1 MKLTSDI
8 IYGFATSILSAR
20 FDEPAPTP
28 DCHREWW
35 DACTSDYKFVA
46 IAAPRS
52 HAKSTGITKT
62 YGLASLLFRESDYA
76 LIVSDTYKQA
86 CLFLGEFK
94 NELLTNE
101 PLIQY
106 FGIKQFITE
115 REDDIVVEMND
126 GHKFRVMALGSE
138 QKVRGLLWLGKR
150 PNLIL
155 GDDLENDEIVQNP
168 DRREKFRH
176 WVYNA
181 LIPTMSAKGKM
192 RIVGTIL
199 HMDSFLERL
208 MPKEYELRL
217 HRTPLSFIRHPNK
230 DNPWY
235 SAKYMAHD
243 PEFDNILWPEKW
255 TKERLI
261 QMRQMYVA
269 QGNPEGYY
277 QEFLNQPIDPSNALF
292 KKDDFVDMTDED
304 RKLDP
309 RQFTNY
315 LSVDLAVSTAQR
327 RDYSVFIV
335 GGVDERNVLHIRHV
349 LKERMDAMQ
358 IVDTIFKLAQRHS
371 ISLLIIE
378 KGIIEKSLGPFIR
391 AEMLKRG
398 KFLNIETIN
407 PSTDKVTRARSIQA
421 RMRAQ
426 GVKFD
431 KSKEWYVPLEQEM
444 LRFPKD
450 VHDDQ
455 VDAMSNLGLILDK
468 LQDGPTIKELE
479 EEDWEMEQA
488 QFVEFDIQQGR
499 NFYTGY

>member
-1 MKLTSDI
+1 MKLTSEI
-8 IYGFATSILSAR
+8 IDGFATSILSSR

-35 DACTSDYKFVA
+35 EACTSEHKFVA

-62 YGLASLLFRESDYA
+62 YGLASLLFREHDYA

-86 CLFLGEFK
+86 CLFLGELK
-94 NELLTNE
+94 NELVSNE

-106 FGIKQFITE
+106 FGVKQLNTD
-115 REDDIVVEMND
+115 REDDIVVEFND

-138 QKVRGLLWLGKR
+138 QKVRGLLWNGKR

-199 HMDSFLERL
+199 HMDAFLERL

-217 HRTPLSFIRHPNK
+217 HRTPLSFIREPNK

-243 PEFDNILWPEKW
+243 DNFEHILWPEKW
-255 TKERLI
+255 TQERLT
-261 QMRQMYVA
+261 QMRQMYIA

-277 QEFLNQPIDPSNALF
+277 QEFLNKPIDPSNALF
-292 KKDDFVDMTDED
+292 KKDDFQEMTDED
-304 RKLDP
+304 RKLES
-309 RQFTNY
+309 RQFTHY
-315 LSVDLAVSTAQR
+315 LSVDLAVSTDQR
-327 RDYSVFIV
+327 RDYSVFVV
-335 GGVDERNVLHIRHV
+335 GGVDERNILHIKHV
-349 LKERMDAMQ
+349 VRERMDAMQ
-358 IVDTIFKLAQRHS
+358 IVDTIFKLAQRFQ
-371 ISLLIIE
+371 INMMVMEKGTIE
-378 KGIIEKSLGPFIR
+378 KALGPYIR
-391 AEMLKRG
+391 AEMMKRG
-398 KFLNIETIN
+398 KFINIHAIN

-431 KSKEWYVPLEQEM
+431 KTKTWYIPLEQEM

-450 VHDDQ
+450 LHDDQ
-455 VDAMSNLGLILDK
+455 VDAMSNMGLIIDRF
-468 LQDGPTIKELE
+468 QEGPTIKELE
-479 EEDWEMEQA
+479 EEDYLEDQEAYAELEMNE
-488 QFVEFDIQQGR
+488 GR
-499 NFYTGY
+499 NSLTGY